1 MVSRRLRIRQLVACV
16 LFLLVSASALAADT
30 ELPFDSRSLV
40 EVHSLESIPKEVIS
54 LMGWHREGPDGI
66 TDRYDKFNA
75 SGAAGSDLPRRH
87 FEAAGVS
94 SAAVVVIYEQAGR
107 PSTYHALAYMMTRS
121 GWSKAGAWD
130 LGDESTHLRGFLY
143 EVDSARYGLA
153 ARLYLEDKR
162 RYRVLTRIGL
172 TRPIRRNG
180 PLRKANLSDD
190 EAREIQSV
198 MSLAYPGVL
207 LNISGV
213 VTGCPCEEG
222 PSCSDQVWVVPKDDV
237 KTPGV
242 LLSRISD
249 RWTVGPIQKW
259 WMDRADLEADTR
271 LTRSQREEALYTFWE
286 KFPKCSQ
293 TTAPARQ

>member
-1 MVSRRLRIRQLVACV
+1 
-16 LFLLVSASALAADT
+16 
-30 ELPFDSRSLV
+30 LPFDSRSLV
-40 EVHSLESIPKEVIS
+40 EVHSLESIPKEVIN
-54 LMGWHREGPDGI
+54 LMGWHRGGPDGI
-66 TDRYDKFNA
+66 AERYDKFNV
-75 SGAAGSDLPRRH
+75 SGATGSDLPRRY
-87 FEAAGVS
+87 FKEAGVS

-121 GWSKAGAWD
+121 GWRKVGGWD
-130 LGDESTHLRGFLY
+130 LDDESAHLRWFLY

-162 RYRVLTRIGL
+162 RYRVLARISL

-198 MSLAYPGVL
+198 MSLVYPGVL

-249 RWTVGPIQKW
+249 RWAVGPIQKW

-271 LTRSQREEALYTFWE
+271 LTPSQHEEALYTLWE